1 MSLKPYLMDN
11 YIYSFINKYISPNL
25 CFKFLK
31 PDYITMIRIIPIC
44 FIYKAIIYKQKTL
57 LFFSIMISAILD
69 LFDGSVARE
78 CDKRSKFGSV
88 IDGFV
93 DYLHYTI
100 IIYYIIILYVPS
112 IQYKGL
118 LFFGI
123 MISYIFINY
132 FILELDN
139 NHKSKKYGDS
149 YDFINDNSVPISLI
163 LFFILNKK
171 I

>member
-1 MSLKPYLMDN
+1 MSLKPYLIDN
-11 YIYSFINKYISPNL
+11 YFYDIINKYISPNL

-44 FIYKAIIYKQKTL
+44 FIYKAIIDKNKIL

-78 CDKRSKFGSV
+78 CDKRSKFGSI
-88 IDGFV
+88 IDGCV

-100 IIYYIIILYVPS
+100 IIYYIIVLYYPS

-123 MISYIFINY
+123 LISYAFTNY
-132 FILELDN
+132 FILELDYKHN
-139 NHKSKKYGDS
+139 SKKYGDS
-149 YDFINDNSVPISLI
+149 FKFINDNSIPINLI
-163 LFFILNKK
+163 FYFILNKK